1 MIINFTE
8 SLLFQG
14 ADVILAQ
21 AVKYPASVTWSPVR
35 DHCKKLDW
43 LLIQD
48 MDFSGGSL
56 TLFVTVKNVSV
67 SF

>member
-21 AVKYPASVTWSPVR
+21 AVKYPAQLHDQLWGTIAKNWT
-35 DHCKKLDW
+35 
-43 LLIQD
+43 
-48 MDFSGGSL
+48 GS
-56 TLFVTVKNVSV
+56 
-67 SF
+67 